1 MPCSK
6 VVIWAKRVAFI
17 EAFSRT
23 TGSLFF
29 CKLSSM
35 ASTEEKPCCL
45 ASADEL
51 ETSVRSVSSKLRKMG
66 YDVELASA
74 NASKSFS
81 DEQEATL
88 SNFVTDNSGVY
99 TYAEIASN
107 FEGGAFSAKS
117 IQGKILS
124 MQLTEHVKPAP
135 KVETVK
141 TYSEDEESQFISM
154 VNDGAFI
161 EDIAEGLG
169 RSVNSIRGKALS
181 LLRAGEINAIPKQE
195 HTKGSSKAD
204 PLADVEINDMTVEEI
219 ADEIGKTVRGVK
231 TMLTRRGLQCADYNG
246 AARKEIG

>member
-1 MPCSK
+1 MALPKWTDERTQQLVDFVGNESP
-6 VVIWAKRVAFI
+6 VSQAMVAD
-17 EAFSRT
+17 A
-23 TGSLFF
+23 
-29 CKLSSM
+29 
-35 ASTEEKPCCL
+35 
-45 ASADEL
+45 ADEL

-99 TYAEIASN
+99 TYAEIAEN

-141 TYSEDEESQFISM
+141 TYSEDEESQFISL

-161 EDIAEGLG
+161 EDIAEALG

-204 PLADVEINDMTVEEI
+204 PLADVEIDDMTVEEI
-219 ADEIGKTVRGVK
+219 AEQIGKTVRGVK

>member
-1 MPCSK
+1 MALPKWTDERTQQLTDFVGSESP
-6 VVIWAKRVAFI
+6 VSQATVAN
-17 EAFSRT
+17 A
-23 TGSLFF
+23 
-29 CKLSSM
+29 
-35 ASTEEKPCCL
+35 
-45 ASADEL
+45 ADEL

-66 YDVELASA
+66 FDVELASA
-74 NASKSFS
+74 SQSKAFS
-81 DEQEATL
+81 DEQESTL
-88 SNFVTDNSGVY
+88 SNFVQDNSGSY
-99 TYAEIASN
+99 TYAEIAEN

-124 MQLTEHVKPAP
+124 MQLTEHVNPAP

-141 TYSEDEESQFISM
+141 SYNEDEEATFVSM
-154 VNDGAFI
+154 VNDGAYI
-161 EDIAEGLG
+161 EQIAESLG

-204 PLADVEINDMTVEEI
+204 PLADVEIDGMTVEEI

>member
-1 MPCSK
+1 MAVPKWTDERTQQLDDFVGSNSP
-6 VVIWAKRVAFI
+6 VSQVMVADAA
-17 EAFSRT
+17 E
-23 TGSLFF
+23 
-29 CKLSSM
+29 
-35 ASTEEKPCCL
+35 
-45 ASADEL
+45 EL
-51 ETSVRSVSSKLRKMG
+51 ETSSRSVSSKLRKMG

-74 NASKSFS
+74 SASKSFS

-88 SNFVTDNSGVY
+88 SNFVQDNSGQY

-135 KVETVK
+135 KQESVK
-141 TYSEDEESQFISM
+141 TCSDDEESTFINM
-154 VNDGAFI
+154 VNNGDFVEA
-161 EDIAEGLG
+161 IAEALG

-195 HTKGSSKAD
+195 HVKGNGKAD
-204 PLADVEINDMTVEEI
+204 VLADLDISDMSVEDI

-231 TMLTRRGLQCADYNG
+231 TMLTRRGLRCADYDGSAKKN
-246 AARKEIG
+246 IG

>member
-1 MPCSK
+1 MALPKWTDERTQQLVDFVGNESP
-6 VVIWAKRVAFI
+6 VSQAMVAD
-17 EAFSRT
+17 A
-23 TGSLFF
+23 
-29 CKLSSM
+29 
-35 ASTEEKPCCL
+35 
-45 ASADEL
+45 ADEL

-99 TYAEIASN
+99 TYAEIAEN
-107 FEGGAFSAKS
+107 FEGGSFSAKS

-195 HTKGSSKAD
+195 HVTGNSKAD
-204 PLADVEINDMTVEEI
+204 PLADMDISDMSVEDI